1 MGTIEELVASV
12 NNPSENTDTN
22 TTNAWPAVDR
32 SDALYS
38 SFFEN
43 GHSVMLIIDPESGHI
58 LDVNQKAC
66 TFYGYRRDQILH
78 MRITD
83 INTLSPEAVFEE
95 MERAKNEKR
104 RYFNFRHRLKGGE
117 IREVEVYSGPIMLDG
132 RKVLYSIVH
141 DVTARR
147 QIERAL
153 KESERNYRQIFNAM
167 NDGLVLADLEG
178 AIVDVNPGF
187 CRLYGYIREEI
198 VGAPVLKIIHP
209 DYHHVFEDF
218 KAQIRAT
225 GRFMG
230 ETIEVRKDGSY
241 MHAEIRGAMLHFQER
256 ELLMGIIRDITARK
270 QSEHKLK
277 AERDKLKKAL
287 DQIQVLRGML
297 PICAAC
303 KKIRDD
309 KGYWNQIESYIQA
322 HSEAE
327 FSHSIC
333 PECSRSLYP
342 DITLR

>member
-1 MGTIEELVASV
+1 
-12 NNPSENTDTN
+12 
-22 TTNAWPAVDR
+22 
-32 SDALYS
+32 
-38 SFFEN
+38 
-43 GHSVMLIIDPESGHI
+43 MLIIDPESGHI

-117 IREVEVYSGPIMLDG
+117 IR
-132 RKVLYSIVH
+132 
-141 DVTARR
+141 
-147 QIERAL
+147 
-153 KESERNYRQIFNAM
+153 
-167 NDGLVLADLEG
+167 
-178 AIVDVNPGF
+178 
-187 CRLYGYIREEI
+187 
-198 VGAPVLKIIHP
+198 
-209 DYHHVFEDF
+209 
-218 KAQIRAT
+218 
-225 GRFMG
+225 
-230 ETIEVRKDGSY
+230 
-241 MHAEIRGAMLHFQER
+241 
-256 ELLMGIIRDITARK
+256 DITARK

-309 KGYWNQIESYIQA
+309 KGYWNQIESYIRA

-342 DITLR
+342 DIALR